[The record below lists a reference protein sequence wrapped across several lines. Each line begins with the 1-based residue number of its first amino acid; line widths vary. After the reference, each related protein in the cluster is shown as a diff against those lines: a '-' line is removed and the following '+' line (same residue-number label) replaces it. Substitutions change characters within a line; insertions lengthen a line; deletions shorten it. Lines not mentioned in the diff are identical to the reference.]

1 MYVHLEWRGWKP
13 ADSKA
18 ATDGSNAE
26 KVKML
31 ATAEATKAAAEAD
44 ERKLKAE
51 TEKLLAVKQV
61 ADAERDSQL
70 AIIAKEYASKQAS
83 NLI

>member
-51 TEKLLAVKQV
+51 T
-61 ADAERDSQL
+61 
-70 AIIAKEYASKQAS
+70 
-83 NLI
+83 